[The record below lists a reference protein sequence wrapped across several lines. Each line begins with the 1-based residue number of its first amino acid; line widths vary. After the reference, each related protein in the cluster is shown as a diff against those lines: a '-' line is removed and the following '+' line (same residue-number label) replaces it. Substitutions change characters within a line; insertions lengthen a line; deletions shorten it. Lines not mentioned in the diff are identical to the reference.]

1 MGIFEQG
8 ILLINVSIMSLN
20 TNLPS
25 DAHSKRAKLPLYS
38 KLCSI
43 LVFIFYLRTLCLAI
57 TTGFATTSFVVA
69 VLKMNIADVMRSCA
83 RRVLAITCTFV
94 QLVLSIAATL
104 VIHPPNVVTLV
115 AFTAIVVKSVRHARD
130 LENQRTNYQVT
141 C

>member
-1 MGIFEQG
+1 MLFIGWQGRWENSRG
-8 ILLINVSIMSLN
+8 ILSHAQFV
-20 TNLPS
+20 
-25 DAHSKRAKLPLYS
+25 
-38 KLCSI
+38 
-43 LVFIFYLRTLCLAI
+43 
-57 TTGFATTSFVVA
+57 TTSFVVA
-69 VLKMNIADVMRSCA
+69 VLKMNIVDVMRSCA
-83 RRVLAITCTFV
+83 RLVLVITCTFV